1 MPSVEDKTLSVWQD
15 QINVRVKISGSGP
28 PAVFLHGPYGLE
40 WDSFLDS
47 LSASHTVYA
56 PEHPGTTPGDPDAV
70 KPLDGLWDLVLLY
83 YELFNKLGLDAP
95 AVVGHSYGGMLAAE
109 LAATNPASV
118 SKLALINPIGLW
130 RDDAPVKNWMSM
142 SSDQVAEAS
151 YFDPDGPAA
160 KAFTE
165 LPEDADA
172 SVDAQLY
179 RVWSLSCTGKFIWPI
194 PDKGLKKRINR
205 ITAPTLVIWGEHD
218 KLVSPVYAEEFA
230 KRIAGSRVEMVA
242 DAAHV
247 PHVEQQERVS
257 QIVEAFLRA

>member
-1 MPSVEDKTLSVWQD
+1 MPPME
-15 QINVRVKISGSGP
+15 
-28 PAVFLHGPYGLE
+28 
-40 WDSFLDS
+40 
-47 LSASHTVYA
+47 ASIMA
-56 PEHPGTTPGDPDAV
+56 SI
-70 KPLDGLWDLVLLY
+70 
-83 YELFNKLGLDAP
+83 
-95 AVVGHSYGGMLAAE
+95 VVGTCAKAMPLRKV
-109 LAATNPASV
+109 AATNPASV

-130 RDDAPVKNWMSM
+130 RDDAPVMNWMSM
-142 SSDQVAEAS
+142 SSEQVAEVAF
-151 YFDPDGPAA
+151 FDPDGPAA

-165 LPEDADA
+165 LPEDPDA

-230 KRIAGSRVEMVA
+230 KGIAGSRVEMVA
-242 DAAHV
+242 EAAHL

-257 QIVEAFLRA
+257 DVVEAFLKA